1 MNTQRMP
8 VNTLA
13 ALDMQTILKKKKTLV
28 WRPNLRIFFFLFF
41 VYALIDRLW
50 AFGEK

>member
-13 ALDMQTILKKKKTLV
+13 ALDMQTILKKKKRSYEDLIYV
-28 WRPNLRIFFFLFF
+28 FFFF
-41 VYALIDRLW
+41 VFRLRVN
-50 AFGEK
+50 